1 VADSGGLFPTRV
13 EVRGLKELQRD
24 FASLG
29 KAQKREIQKQM
40 RKLAE
45 PAADLI
51 RREAAGHGFSA
62 RTLSGIR
69 PGSRSGAAVVRQSRG
84 KVTGKRADFGS
95 IQFRL
100 AFLPGAEKA
109 EPVVE
114 KGVED
119 WLERISADHGLR
131 MS

>member
-1 VADSGGLFPTRV
+1 LR
-13 EVRGLKELQRD
+13 ELQRD

-51 RREAAGHGFSA
+51 RGEAAGHGFSA

-69 PGSRSGAAVVRQSRG
+69 PGSRGGAAVVRQSRR
-84 KVTGKRADFGS
+84 KTTGKRSDFGS

-100 AFLPGAEKA
+100 AFIPGAEAA
-109 EPVVE
+109 EPVIE

-119 WLERISADHGLR
+119 WLERISLEHGLR
-131 MS
+131 LS